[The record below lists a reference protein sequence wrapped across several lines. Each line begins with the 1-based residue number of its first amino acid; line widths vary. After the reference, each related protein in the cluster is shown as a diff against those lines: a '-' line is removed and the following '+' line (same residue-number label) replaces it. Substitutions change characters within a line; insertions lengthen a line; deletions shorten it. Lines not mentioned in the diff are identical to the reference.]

1 MRYANPVS
9 YPSDVYKKCSAVVCA
24 YVCVW
29 VWCDVGHPSSRCA
42 VFQCEGGGYDESGT
56 VLFVQCRKHDRDA
69 VGRVLG
75 YRVCFCFPLNLTPCR
90 RCSISVPNA
99 CVKKTT
105 VKKGRKIN
113 QMQARCQ
120 LLSFQSVTMTH
131 NASCRRSPRICR
143 LLSIQCSQDTP
154 ALRADVPTDAAAAG
168 AAVPSPASP
177 PAVQQSSVDACTAAD
192 SDWHSGA
199 GTLVWLLALLLF
211 ASKLLVPPVRR
222 AWCGN

>member
-1 MRYANPVS
+1 MRAALCCLSGAANM
-9 YPSDVYKKCSAVVCA
+9 
-24 YVCVW
+24 
-29 VWCDVGHPSSRCA
+29 
-42 VFQCEGGGYDESGT
+42 
-56 VLFVQCRKHDRDA
+56 DRDA

-75 YRVCFCFPLNLTPCR
+75 YRVCFFFFPLNLTPCR

-99 CVKKTT
+99 CGKKRQCRR
-105 VKKGRKIN
+105 VEKSIKCK
-113 QMQARCQ
+113 QDAQ

-131 NASCRRSPRICR
+131 NASYRRSPGNCR

-154 ALRADVPTDAAAAG
+154 ALLADVPTDAAAAG

-177 PAVQQSSVDACTAAD
+177 LAVQQSSVDACTAAD

-199 GTLVWLLALLLF
+199 GTLVWLLALLQF